1 MTLLKN
7 ETIRDYKKEKVKE
20 KEKNKNMT
28 RFPIAALALISFTT
42 LAIAQQDTEK
52 IAPAKHVPKEA
63 QQTTTAAAGR
73 PLVLSGAVSM
83 DGVKGRFD
91 HFASGQGRV
100 FISALGNNTVEVIN
114 LFGGVVEHTITG
126 IPNPQGV
133 AFSPEAHKLFVASA
147 QGKLYIYD
155 GNSFD
160 LITTLDFEGGADN
173 LRYDA
178 ATKRVYVGC
187 GDDEKSG
194 AIAAVDAMTNQ
205 RLDEE
210 YKLGGEP
217 ESFQLESSGPNIY
230 VNIPDLKQIAVINR
244 QTKQITR
251 WPLTG
256 LRKNFPMA
264 LDEADHRLF
273 VGIREPARLAVFDT
287 TSGRMIAALPSAED
301 TDDLY
306 FDAEHKR
313 VYVPGGEGFIYVF
326 QMKDPDHYRLL
337 TKIPTALGG
346 RTAGYFGRQK
356 KDTHRFFLA
365 VPYRGGQAAEMR
377 IYTIQE

>member
-1 MTLLKN
+1 MKRVLSVVLG
-7 ETIRDYKKEKVKE
+7 
-20 KEKNKNMT
+20 
-28 RFPIAALALISFTT
+28 ALALVLFAN
-42 LAIAQQDTEK
+42 LGDGQQDSGSNSVRKGATKNSEQG
-52 IAPAKHVPKEA
+52 ASSR
-63 QQTTTAAAGR
+63 QR
-73 PLVLSGAVSM
+73 PLVLSGAVPLE
-83 DGVKGRFD
+83 GVKGRLD
-91 HFASGQGRV
+91 HFASGQGQV
-100 FISALGNNTVEVIN
+100 FISALGNDTVEVIN
-114 LFGGVVEHTITG
+114 LFGGVVEHTITD

-133 AFSPEAHKLFVASA
+133 AFSPEAHKLFVGSA
-147 QGKLYIYD
+147 KGKLYIYEGD
-155 GNSFD
+155 SFK

-173 LRYDA
+173 LRYDP

-210 YKLGGEP
+210 YKIGGEP
-217 ESFQLESSGPNIY
+217 ESFQLETSGPHIY
-230 VNIPDLKQIAVINR
+230 VNIPDLQQIAIINR
-244 QTKQITR
+244 QTKEITR

-273 VGIREPARLAVFDT
+273 VGMREPARLAIFDT
-287 TSGRMIAALPSAED
+287 TAGHMVAALPSAED
-301 TDDLY
+301 PDDLY

-313 VYVPGGEGFIYVF
+313 IYVPGGEGLIYVF
-326 QMKDPDHYRLL
+326 QMSDPDHYRLL
-337 TKIPTALGG
+337 TKVPTALGG

-356 KDTHRFFLA
+356 KGTHRFFLG
-365 VPYRGGQAAEMR
+365 VPARGSQTAEMR

>member
-1 MTLLKN
+1 
-7 ETIRDYKKEKVKE
+7 
-20 KEKNKNMT
+20 
-28 RFPIAALALISFTT
+28 
-42 LAIAQQDTEK
+42 
-52 IAPAKHVPKEA
+52 
-63 QQTTTAAAGR
+63 
-73 PLVLSGAVSM
+73 
-83 DGVKGRFD
+83 
-91 HFASGQGRV
+91 
-100 FISALGNNTVEVIN
+100 
-114 LFGGVVEHTITG
+114 
-126 IPNPQGV
+126 
-133 AFSPEAHKLFVASA
+133 
-147 QGKLYIYD
+147 
-155 GNSFD
+155 
-160 LITTLDFEGGADN
+160 
-173 LRYDA
+173 
-178 ATKRVYVGC
+178 
-187 GDDEKSG
+187 
-194 AIAAVDAMTNQ
+194 
-205 RLDEE
+205 
-210 YKLGGEP
+210 
-217 ESFQLESSGPNIY
+217 
-230 VNIPDLKQIAVINR
+230 
-244 QTKQITR
+244 
-251 WPLTG
+251 
-256 LRKNFPMA
+256 MA